1 VDIDVVTDGRSV
13 LEVLVAVADTAP
25 AHALLS
31 WRVAH
36 LLS

>member
-25 AHALLS
+25 AHVPFGNS
-31 WRVAH
+31 
-36 LLS
+36 SGG